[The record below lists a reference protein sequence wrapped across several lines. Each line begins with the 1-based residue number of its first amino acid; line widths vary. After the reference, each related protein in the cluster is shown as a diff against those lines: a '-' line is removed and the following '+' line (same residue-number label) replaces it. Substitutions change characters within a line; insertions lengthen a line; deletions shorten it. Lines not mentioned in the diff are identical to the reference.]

1 MDRGSV
7 QFRHVA
13 PKRNNKNSYKMARKP
28 FAEKNSMNVSEIF
41 VQMTSL
47 SGYYCWDVEAS
58 LLQAAGGAIVTVDDM
73 YNLN

>member
-1 MDRGSV
+1 
-7 QFRHVA
+7 
-13 PKRNNKNSYKMARKP
+13 MARKP